1 VRSVSW
7 LARIR
12 GLVSRAKQYVSEL
25 YNYYVPPFRVNT
37 VMLTESELLSVIN
50 DIYRKTFVNARWF
63 RLDKN
68 YYTTGYETFRRLIEW
83 DWTDT
88 REYLKD
94 VFDCDDFAI
103 YFKSRMAI
111 EFNINAIAVVLDYS
125 SAHAYNIVI
134 LKDCAGVRWYIYEPQ
149 TDELIEFEKRNT
161 KYYAMRDYVI
171 IL

>member
-1 VRSVSW
+1 MLW
-7 LARIR
+7 FARIM

-25 YNYYVPPFRVNT
+25 YSYYVPPFKVNT
-37 VMLTESELLSVIN
+37 VTLTESELLSVIN

-68 YYTTGYETFRRLIEW
+68 YYTVGYETFKKIIEW

-88 REYLKD
+88 RKYLVD
-94 VFDCDDFAI
+94 VFDCDDFAV
-103 YFKSRMAI
+103 YFKARMAI

-134 LKDCAGVRWYIYEPQ
+134 LKDCSGVRWYIYEPQ
-149 TDELIEFEKRNT
+149 TDQLFKFEERDT

>member
-1 VRSVSW
+1 VLR
-7 LARIR
+7 LTRLR

-25 YNYYVPPFRVNT
+25 YSYYVPPFRVNT
-37 VMLTESELLSVIN
+37 INLTEIELLSVIN
-50 DIYRKTFVNARWF
+50 DIYKKTFVNARWF

-68 YYTTGYETFRRLIEW
+68 YYTTGYETFKKIIEW

-88 REYLKD
+88 RKYITD
-94 VFDCDDFAI
+94 VFDCDDFAT
-103 YFKSRMAI
+103 YFKARMAI
-111 EFNINAIAVVLDYS
+111 EFNINAIAIVLDYS

-134 LKDCAGVRWYIYEPQ
+134 LKDCSGVKWYIYEPQ
-149 TDELIEFEKRNT
+149 TDQLFEFEKRDT